1 MKLFEIKERVNDGIG
16 VSIRVSY
23 VNPEYIMDI
32 CDNYNID
39 REPFGSKVHVQGGMV
54 TTYYDIR
61 TPKEI
66 ADILKTL

>member
-1 MKLFEIKERVNDGIG
+1 MKLFEIKERVNDG
-16 VSIRVSY
+16 IRVSY

>member
-1 MKLFEIKERVNDGIG
+1 MKLFEIKERVNGA
-16 VSIRVSY
+16 IRLSY
-23 VNPEYIMDI
+23 VNPEYIMDV

-39 REPFGSKVHVQGGMV
+39 REPFGSKVRVQGGMV

-61 TPKEI
+61 TPEVI